1 MIGKIK
7 KGSGFKGCVNYV
19 LGKEQAVLLHADGVL
34 TESRSDIIRSFC
46 MQTGM
51 NPDLKKPVG
60 HIALSYS
67 AVDAPKLTDGK
78 MIQLAQEYM
87 RDAANNRPFLPFDE
101 YSLSIQEKEVFLMDK
116 KQTITTERKIGKI
129 TYLVQALP
137 SEKATDTIHK
147 KIEKLIVK
155 DLQKKPG
162 NPGFLASE

>member
-1 MIGKIK
+1 MSIFIYCNPPNALRSK
-7 KGSGFKGCVNYV
+7 KAMLRKRDIPAMNVNC
-19 LGKEQAVLLHADGVL
+19 Q
-34 TESRSDIIRSFC
+34 
-46 MQTGM
+46 
-51 NPDLKKPVG
+51 
-60 HIALSYS
+60 
-67 AVDAPKLTDGK
+67 
-78 MIQLAQEYM
+78 
-87 RDAANNRPFLPFDE
+87 
-101 YSLSIQEKEVFLMDK
+101 SIQEKEVFLMDK

>member
-1 MIGKIK
+1 MTAFPHRGKAERELPRRK
-7 KGSGFKGCVNYV
+7 TGLAACGRRHTRRHNDTPALNTLKV
-19 LGKEQAVLLHADGVL
+19 L
-34 TESRSDIIRSFC
+34 R
-46 MQTGM
+46 
-51 NPDLKKPVG
+51 
-60 HIALSYS
+60 
-67 AVDAPKLTDGK
+67 
-78 MIQLAQEYM
+78 
-87 RDAANNRPFLPFDE
+87 ANNRPFLPFDE